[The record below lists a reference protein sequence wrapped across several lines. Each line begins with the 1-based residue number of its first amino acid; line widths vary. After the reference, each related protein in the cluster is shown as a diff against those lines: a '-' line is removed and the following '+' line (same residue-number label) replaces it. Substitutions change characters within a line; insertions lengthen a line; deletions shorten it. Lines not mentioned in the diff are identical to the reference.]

1 MGRPLQPRF
10 ALGQVVM
17 TRGVAELFESGV
29 IEVPQA
35 YVLRHVTGDWA
46 ELDEPDRRRN
56 ERAVLAGERI
66 FSVFKITATVKIYV
80 ITEWDRSVTALL
92 LPLEY

>member
-1 MGRPLQPRF
+1 VGRFLQPRF

-17 TRGVAELFESGV
+17 TRGVADLVESGV

-46 ELDEPDRRRN
+46 ELDDHDRRCN
-56 ERAVLAGERI
+56 KRAVLNGERI
-66 FSVFKITATVKIYV
+66 FSVFKVTATVKIYV
-80 ITEWDRSVTALL
+80 ITEWDRSVTTLL